1 VLLSLPIL
9 NDDDITEAVE
19 PAMSRCPGNGTL
31 EPEYRRSIGAGAV
44 KQPAIGLIIAITV
57 LSGTA
62 VAQPQAP
69 PPPATGPLTL
79 ERAVREAVQRYPV
92 VQEQRARTR
101 AAAEGIAVA
110 RTAYLPRVDV
120 LWQENRAT
128 HNNVFGLLLPQAV
141 IPPLSGPVLPR
152 SSDSVWGSAAGA
164 LLSWDAIDFGQRKSS
179 VRAARA
185 QQEAAAARTAAT
197 ELEIGAAAADAFLTV
212 LAADAGVR
220 AAQANVERLGVFA
233 NAVGTLVTNQLRP
246 GVDQSRAQAELAL
259 ARNQL
264 IQAQQAAEIARASLA
279 ESIGQSGTVV
289 EVTPGR
295 LGDIPVTIGAAT
307 GVDAHPATRAAQ
319 AAIDVVRAREQ
330 VLAHAALPRV
340 ALQSAVS
347 TRGSGALLAGIDDS
361 NGLWPRVPN
370 WAAGVT
376 VTFPLM
382 DTFSVRPRQRVEA
395 ENEVAERARYDQTVA
410 TLTTQQVRAAALYKA
425 AAAIAANMS
434 AVRQA
439 AVETEQRA
447 RARYENGLANITE
460 VAEAQRL
467 LAQVETDDAVARL
480 SVWRALLAQAQTAGD
495 LTGFLRQAGTP

>member
-1 VLLSLPIL
+1 M
-9 NDDDITEAVE
+9 N
-19 PAMSRCPGNGTL
+19 RCPGDGTL
-31 EPEYRRSIGAGAV
+31 APEYRRSIVADAL

-69 PPPATGPLTL
+69 PPAATGPLTVERVVRESL
-79 ERAVREAVQRYPV
+79 ERYPA
-92 VQEQRARTR
+92 VQEQRARGR
-101 AAAEGIAVA
+101 AAAEGIGVA
-110 RTAYLPRVDV
+110 RTAYLPRVDL

-128 HNNVFGLLLPQAV
+128 HNNVFGLVLPQAV
-141 IPPLSGPVLPR
+141 VPPVSGPVLPR

-164 LLSWDAIDFGQRKSS
+164 LLSWDAIDFGQRKAS
-179 VRAARA
+179 V
-185 QQEAAAARTAAT
+185 EAARTQQTAASARTAVT
-197 ELEIGAAAADAFLTV
+197 ELDTAAAAADAFLTV

-220 AAQANVERLGVFA
+220 AAQANVERLGIFA

-279 ESIGQSGTVV
+279 ESIGRSGTVV
-289 EVTPGR
+289 DVTPGR
-295 LGDIPVTIGAAT
+295 LNELPSTVPAVT
-307 GVDAHPATRAAQ
+307 GVQTHPAARAAQ

-330 VLAHAALPRV
+330 VLAHAAMPRV

-347 TRGSGALLAGIDDS
+347 SRGSGALLAGIDESD
-361 NGLWPRVPN
+361 GLWPRAPN

-382 DTFSVRPRQRVEA
+382 DTVGIRPRRRVEA

-425 AAAIAANMS
+425 AAAIATNMS

-447 RARYENGLANITE
+447 RARYDNGLANITE

-480 SVWRALLAQAQTAGD
+480 SVWRALLAQAQAAGD
-495 LTGFLRQAGTP
+495 LTGFLNQAGTP